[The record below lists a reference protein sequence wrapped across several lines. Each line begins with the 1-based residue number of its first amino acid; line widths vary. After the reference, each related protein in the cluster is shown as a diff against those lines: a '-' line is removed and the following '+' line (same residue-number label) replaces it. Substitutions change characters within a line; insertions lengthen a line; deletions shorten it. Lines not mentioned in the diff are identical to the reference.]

1 MMAMTEQEKKMA
13 ELARKWGHRR
23 ADADISAM
31 SKAEISRMAAEAA
44 GKARA
49 DGNKKKKGAG
59 AQSEAGAGSGTG
71 KDAAGAGGQ
80 TPAGTG
86 KRKAGEKGRK
96 RKERKPYVP
105 KVVADKYRTPPNKHE
120 NNFMIDLMVMRNALR
135 VRAEK
140 CVERLKLSND
150 NPKRDL
156 GLLFYLV
163 DKLEQDLLATMPD
176 SRDAYYARVAKN
188 GRYHLDIDGPIQ
200 QGHTVLITDKNLG
213 YIVEVA
219 MEQECLMCLRTGS
232 EIDKCPLR
240 TTLLEISPAT
250 KIRAEG
256 SGTSCEYRDC
266 VGKLLNGEMV
276 TV

>member
-1 MMAMTEQEKKMA
+1 MTEQEKKMA

-23 ADADISAM
+23 ADADIGAM

-44 GKARA
+44 GKEKA

-71 KDAAGAGGQ
+71 KDGAGTDGS
-80 TPAGTG
+80 TDGG
-86 KRKAGEKGRK
+86 KRKAGKKGRK
-96 RKERKPYVP
+96 RKEWKPYVP
-105 KVVADKYRTPPNKHE
+105 RTVAEKYRTPPNKHE
-120 NNFMIDLMVMRNALR
+120 NNFMIDLMVMRNALK

-140 CVERLKLSND
+140 CVERLKLSTD

-156 GLLFYLV
+156 GLLYYLV
-163 DKLEQDLLATMPD
+163 DKIQQDLLATMPP
-176 SRDAYYARVAKN
+176 SRDAYYATVARN
-188 GRYHLDIDGPIQ
+188 GLYHLDIGGPIQ
-200 QGHTVLITDKNLG
+200 QGHIVLITDKNLG

-219 MEQECLMCLRTGS
+219 MEQECLMCLRTGN
-232 EIDKCPLR
+232 EIDRCPMR
-240 TTLLEISPAT
+240 TVLLEISPAT

-266 VGKLLNGEMV
+266 VGKLLNDEMV